1 VTKKL
6 SDNRKTLIKPF
17 KKMKKSLSLFLVG
30 MILSCTNSPAQKQ
43 VFKEHISKEFSVS
56 SSETTL
62 NVFNINGFIK
72 VEGYAGNKIIIEI
85 DKTISAK
92 RDRDLEEGKSG
103 FKLNFEQK
111 NDEITAYISEP
122 FDSRPNI
129 SNRHN
134 NVHIDY
140 DFKVNYTIKVP
151 YSTNLR
157 LSTINEGDV
166 MVSDVK
172 GEIKANNINGAIT
185 LKNTAKAYD
194 VHTINGDVN
203 INYTTLPPDNA
214 KYYTLNGD
222 LTVTYPAN
230 LSADCTFKS
239 FQGEFFTDFPEVEVM
254 PSKIKKVVEKDG
266 ESTKHKLEKGSNIKI
281 GKGGLKL
288 NFETFNGNIYIKKV

>member
-1 VTKKL
+1 
-6 SDNRKTLIKPF
+6 
-17 KKMKKSLSLFLVG
+17 MKKSISLFLVG

-43 VFKEHISKEFSVS
+43 VFKEHISKEFTVS

-62 NVFNINGFIK
+62 NVYNIDGFIK

-92 RDRDLEEGKSG
+92 RDKDLEEGKSG
-103 FKLNFEQK
+103 FKLGFEQK

-122 FDSRPNI
+122 FDSRPDVNKHHLNI
-129 SNRHN
+129 D
-134 NVHIDY
+134 IKY

-151 YSTNLR
+151 YETNLR
-157 LSTINEGDV
+157 ISTINEGDV
-166 MVSDVK
+166 TVSDVK
-172 GEIKANNINGAIT
+172 GEIKANNVNGAIT

-194 VHTINGDVN
+194 VNTVNGDVN
-203 INYTTLPPDNA
+203 INYTTLPPNNA

-230 LSADCTFKS
+230 LSADCNFKS

-254 PSKIKKVVEKDG
+254 PSKIKKIVEKDG
-266 ESTKHKLEKGSNIKI
+266 ENTKHKLEKGSNIKI

-288 NFETFNGNIYIKKV
+288 NFETFNGNIYVKKV

>member
-1 VTKKL
+1 
-6 SDNRKTLIKPF
+6 
-17 KKMKKSLSLFLVG
+17 MKKSLSLFLVG

-62 NVFNINGFIK
+62 NVYNIDGFIK

-92 RDRDLEEGKSG
+92 REKDFEEGKSE
-103 FKLNFEQK
+103 FKLGFEEK
-111 NDEITAYISEP
+111 NNVITAYISEP
-122 FDSRPNI
+122 FDSRPDINKHHLNI
-129 SNRHN
+129 DIN
-134 NVHIDY
+134 Y

-151 YSTNLR
+151 YETNLR
-157 LSTINEGDV
+157 ISTINEGDV
-166 MVSDVK
+166 TVSDVK
-172 GEIKANNINGAIT
+172 GEIKANNVNGAIT
-185 LKNTAKAYD
+185 LKNTSKAYD
-194 VHTINGDVN
+194 VNTVNGDVN

-254 PSKIKKVVEKDG
+254 PSKIKKIVEKDG

-288 NFETFNGNIYIKKV
+288 NFETFNGNIYVKKV

>member
-1 VTKKL
+1 
-6 SDNRKTLIKPF
+6 
-17 KKMKKSLSLFLVG
+17 MKKILSLFLVG

-43 VFKEHISKEFSVS
+43 NFKEHISKEFTVS

-62 NVFNINGFIK
+62 NVYNINGFIK
-72 VEGYAGNKIIIEI
+72 VESYSGNKIIIEI

-92 RDRDLEEGKSG
+92 RDKDFEEGKSE
-103 FKLNFEQK
+103 FKLGFEQK
-111 NDEITAYISEP
+111 NNVVTAYISEP
-122 FDSRPNI
+122 FDSRPNT
-129 SNRHN
+129 NDRHQ

-151 YSTNLR
+151 YETNLDV
-157 LSTINEGDV
+157 SAINDGDV
-166 MVSDVK
+166 TISDVK
-172 GEIKANNINGAIT
+172 GEIKAHNINGAIT
-185 LKNTAKAYD
+185 LKNVTKAYD
-194 VHTINGDVN
+194 VNTINGDVN

-222 LTVTYPAN
+222 LKVTYPAN
-230 LSADCTFKS
+230 LSADCSFKS
-239 FQGEFFTDFPEVEVM
+239 FQGEFYTDFPEVEVM

-288 NFETFNGNIYIKKV
+288 YFETFNGNIYIKKV